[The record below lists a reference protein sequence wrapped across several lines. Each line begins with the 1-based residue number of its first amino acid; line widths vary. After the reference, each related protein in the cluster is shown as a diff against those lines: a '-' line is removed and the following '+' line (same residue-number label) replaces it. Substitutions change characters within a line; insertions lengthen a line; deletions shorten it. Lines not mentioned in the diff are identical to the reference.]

1 MQTLTYN
8 ILVHLNAA
16 LFEKELYF
24 KIECHDEIHATTYG
38 MGACACDGKQD
49 RARQFIESY
58 LAKEGCHI
66 QFIEDSLSFVVVD
79 ESK

>member
-58 LAKEGCHI
+58 LEKRRMPYSI
-66 QFIEDSLSFVVVD
+66 Y
-79 ESK
+79 